1 LSIPAT
7 PGSPNPLRGQA
18 VDLKK
23 VKGFLISAL
32 SRGIET
38 DGLLPDQLHQRTLQ
52 NLLQIYEKSRLQLP
66 DEVREKLFREVIDEL
81 LGFGPIQPLLDDPGI
96 SEVMVNGFEQVYIE
110 RNGKMVKTDVIF
122 ENNDHVLR
130 LIHRIIAPLNRRI
143 DEDHPTVDARL
154 PDGSRVNAVIPPVAI
169 DGPALTIRKFGTE
182 RPNIDQLIKF
192 GTLTQS
198 MAEFLH
204 ACVVARLNIVIS
216 GGTGS
221 GKTTLL
227 NALSSFIP
235 EEERIVTIEDAAELR
250 LQQEHVVRLETRPS
264 KADGSGAVTI
274 RDLVRNSLRM
284 RPERI
289 VVGEVR
295 GGEALD
301 MLQAM
306 NTGHD
311 GSLTTLHANHPRD
324 AISRLET
331 MTLMAG
337 LELPIRVVREQ
348 IASAV
353 DVIVQQTRL
362 GDGSR
367 KITQIT
373 EVAGLEG
380 DTVVLSDIFKFDQTG
395 TDQDGKILGELKPTG
410 IRPLFSNRLEV
421 AGFKLKPE
429 VYGANVAE
437 ILAHGR
443 RSSHNK

>member
-1 LSIPAT
+1 LIIPPT
-7 PGSPNPLRGQA
+7 TESSSPLRGQT

-23 VKGFLISAL
+23 VRGFLISTL
-32 SRGIET
+32 SRSIEM
-38 DGLLPDQLHQRTLQ
+38 DGTLPDQIRQSTQQ
-52 NLLQIYEKSRLQLP
+52 NLLQIYEKTHLQLP
-66 DEVREKLFREVIDEL
+66 DEIRDKLFREVIDEL
-81 LGFGPIQPLLDDPGI
+81 LGYGPIQPLLDDPGI
-96 SEVMVNGFEQVYIE
+96 SEVMVNGFKQVYIE
-110 RNGKMVKTDVIF
+110 RDGKLIRTDVTF

-130 LIHRIIAPLNRRI
+130 LIHRIIAPLGRRI

-169 DGPALTIRKFGTE
+169 DGPALTIRIFGNE
-182 RPNIDQLIKF
+182 RPDIDQLIKF
-192 GTLTQS
+192 DSLTPA

-250 LQQEHVVRLETRPS
+250 LQQEHIVRLETRPS
-264 KADGSGAVTI
+264 KSDGSGAVTI

-311 GSLTTLHANHPRD
+311 GSLTTLHANNPRD

-337 LELPIRVVREQ
+337 LELPIRVAREQ
-348 IASAV
+348 IASAI

-362 GDGSR
+362 RDGSR

-395 TDQDGKILGELKPTG
+395 VDLDGKILGELKPTG
-410 IRPLFSNRLEV
+410 IRPLFSNRLEI

-429 VYGANVAE
+429 VFGANVAE

-443 RSSHNK
+443 RPFHNK